1 MDKTV
6 VRASYERCL
15 TSIARLS
22 AYATSQP
29 ISITE
34 VHRRQDILT
43 ADDLLNFCIHARR
56 FIENIGLK
64 DLLFQEKVALHDCKP
79 PLSLGAIIGFLIH
92 HDTFEIIRCGTRF
105 KMLQAS
111 LTGARGDDFFKIIKH
126 EMYKRPYSEPI
137 TPQVLFQSD
146 RSGGMR
152 LLNLVTF
159 LQVFS
164 EKILLEA
171 VKANDWLQD
180 DLFKDLDMN
189 ENDARQLIDR
199 IK

>member
-6 VRASYERCL
+6 VRASYEGCV
-15 TSIARLS
+15 SAIARLS

-34 VHRRQDILT
+34 VHRRQDILA

-64 DLLFQEKVALHDCKP
+64 DLLYQENIALNDCKP
-79 PLSLGAIIGFLIH
+79 PLSLGAIIGFLVH
-92 HDTFEIIRCGTRF
+92 HDIFEIIRCGTRF
-105 KMLQAS
+105 KMLQTS
-111 LTGARGDDFFKIIKH
+111 LTGATGDDFFKKIKH
-126 EMYKRPYSEPI
+126 ELHKRPYSEPI
-137 TPQVLFQSD
+137 TPHVLFQSD

-152 LLNLVTF
+152 LVNLAVF

-164 EKILLEA
+164 EKVLLEA
-171 VKANDWLQD
+171 VKANNWLQD
-180 DLFKDLDMN
+180 DFFKDLDMN
-189 ENDARQLIDR
+189 ENDARQLIER
-199 IK
+199 IR